1 MASLEELFDDERDG
15 KKEDQDDKDKKGDG
29 ADQNGDAKMTDADG
43 EKKEEKKEEEEEDII
58 DIEILNSST
67 RDIQARRRMIEN
79 EIRINKSEFG
89 RLNHEKQ
96 TMQEKIKDNVEKIE
110 NNRYVLR
117 SIDRASEIADLWRR
131 QTTPLP
137 CRQRSGNP
145 RPRRDSGS
153 SRGRR
158 QHRP

>member
-1 MASLEELFDDERDG
+1 MASLEELFDDDRDG
-15 KKEDQDDKDKKGDG
+15 KKDDQDDKKDK

-43 EKKEEKKEEEEEDII
+43 EKKEEEKEEEEDII
-58 DIEILNSST
+58 DVEILNSST

-110 NNRYVLR
+110 NNRYVP
-117 SIDRASEIADLWRR
+117 SNSNMVCTKADLWR
-131 QTTPLP
+131 
-137 CRQRSGNP
+137 
-145 RPRRDSGS
+145 
-153 SRGRR
+153 
-158 QHRP
+158 